1 MTKQK
6 LPARRATLRDIADAT
21 GLSAVSVHK
30 ALTGKPGVSE
40 ETRRTVQAMAKKLH
54 YSANDAASA
63 LKRSARSIAI
73 VLPAEG
79 GENDYF
85 YRDMWRA
92 VRDAADEMANFNV
105 TLLPCPCDGTWRGQA
120 EALQGIKQVGR
131 AEGVLVA
138 NSMDQTALNEAIDH
152 LAQDGVPVI
161 TVNSDALG
169 AKRLCC
175 VSAPNERAG
184 RLAAEFMAGG
194 MPDAPCSV
202 ALCGA
207 REMSAIHQDNLYGFV
222 QELRALR
229 PSVRIVNLCD
239 APVPGTAPPRTM
251 QVNSLASPPRGAEPA
266 AAATAVAALTN
277 VLAAP
282 DLYGAYSP
290 SARGTM
296 QLCTAAAAL
305 SLRGKCLVGSD
316 VFPALQPYFDS
327 GILRATV
334 WKDPYSQMWQA
345 IHAMYAHLTGR
356 ETPGGADSTVRI
368 GLVLRSNLIDYL

>member
-1 MTKQK
+1 MAKPK
-6 LPARRATLRDIADAT
+6 LPAHRATLRDIADAT

-30 ALTGKPGVSE
+30 ALTGKSGVSA
-40 ETRRTVQAMAKKLH
+40 ETRRAVQAMAKKLH
-54 YSANDAASA
+54 YSTNDAASA
-63 LKRSARSIAI
+63 LKRGARSIAI
-73 VLPAEG
+73 VLPTEG

-92 VRDAADEMANFNV
+92 VRDAAAELANFNV

-120 EALQGIKQVGR
+120 EALQGIKKVGR

-184 RLAAEFMAGG
+184 RLAAEFMACG

-207 REMSAIHQDNLYGFV
+207 REMSAIHRDNLHGFV

-229 PSVRIVNLCD
+229 PNARVIDLCAAAD
-239 APVPGTAPPRTM
+239 
-251 QVNSLASPPRGAEPA
+251 A
-266 AAATAVAALTN
+266 AAAGTHSAALR
-277 VLAAP
+277 VALAAP

-316 VFPALQPYFDS
+316 VFPALQPYFES

-345 IHAMYAHLTGR
+345 IHTMYAHLTGR
-356 ETPGGADSTVRI
+356 EAPGGADSTVRI

>member
-1 MTKQK
+1 MAKA
-6 LPARRATLRDIADAT
+6 PAHRATLRDIADAT
-21 GLSAVSVHK
+21 GVSAVSVHK

-40 ETRRTVQAMAKKLH
+40 DTRRAVHAMAKKLH

-63 LKRSARSIAI
+63 LKRGARSIAV

-92 VRDAADEMANFNV
+92 VHDTAAALANFNV

-120 EALQGIKQVGR
+120 EALHNIKKVGR
-131 AEGVLVA
+131 AEGVVVA
-138 NSMDQTALNEAIDH
+138 NSMDQTALNEAIDR

-184 RLAAEFMAGG
+184 RLAAEFMASG

-207 REMSAIHQDNLYGFV
+207 REMSAIHRDNLHGFV
-222 QELRALR
+222 QELAALR
-229 PSVRIVNLCD
+229 PSARIVDLCAANACPHGAD
-239 APVPGTAPPRTM
+239 NSGCPNHSEAPDSKETPTRT
-251 QVNSLASPPRGAEPA
+251 
-266 AAATAVAALTN
+266 AALT
-277 VLAAP
+277 AALSDP
-282 DLYGAYSP
+282 LLYGAYSP

-296 QLCTAAAAL
+296 QLCAAAAAL

-316 VFPALQPYFDS
+316 AFPALQPYFES
-327 GILRATV
+327 GVLRATV
-334 WKDPYSQMWQA
+334 WKDPYGQMSQA
-345 IHAMYAHLTGR
+345 IHTMYAHLTHR
-356 ETPGGADSTVRI
+356 DTPDSPNATVRI
-368 GLVLRSNLIDYL
+368 GLVLRNNLIDYL